1 MPNFIKKQNMKKVIG
16 FAGSNSS
23 QSINVELVSHVL
35 SKLTSVS
42 QEHIVLTDFEIPMY
56 NIDTE
61 QASGIPIDVQL
72 LKNKI
77 AEADGL
83 VLSVNEHNGS
93 WCAYFKNVFD
103 WLTRA
108 DRNFLQD
115 TKVLLMSTSPGA
127 RGASSSLDYA
137 KQTLPRF
144 GAQVVESFSFP
155 SFQDNFNAETK
166 TISDP
171 TLQMGVQ
178 EVIGSFLNE
187 LDG

>member
-1 MPNFIKKQNMKKVIG
+1 MKKVIG

-23 QSINVELVSHVL
+23 QSINAQLVSYVL
-35 SKLTSVS
+35 SKLDNES
-42 QEHIVLTDFEIPMY
+42 QKYIDLVAFEIPMY

-72 LKNKI
+72 LKNEI
-77 AEADGL
+77 AKADGL
-83 VLSVNEHNGS
+83 ILSVNEHNGAWS
-93 WCAYFKNVFD
+93 AFFKNIFD
-103 WLTRA
+103 WLSRA

-127 RGASSSLDYA
+127 RGASSALAYA

-155 SFQDNFNAETK
+155 SFQENFNSETS
-166 TISDP
+166 TITDA

-178 EVIGSFLNE
+178 EVIASFLNE
-187 LDG
+187 LEA

>member
-1 MPNFIKKQNMKKVIG
+1 MKKVIG

-23 QSINVELVSHVL
+23 QSINAELVTHVL
-35 SKLTSVS
+35 SKLVGVS
-42 QEHIVLTDFEIPMY
+42 QKQLLLTDYEIPMY
-56 NIDTE
+56 DIDTE
-61 QASGIPIDVQL
+61 QASGIPIDIQL
-72 LKNKI
+72 LKNEI
-77 AEADGL
+77 AKADGL

-93 WCAYFKNVFD
+93 WSAFFKNTFD
-103 WLTRA
+103 WLSRA
-108 DRNFLQD
+108 DRNFLEG

-155 SFQDNFNAETK
+155 SFQENFDTETG
-166 TISDP
+166 TITNSS
-171 TLQMGVQ
+171 LELGVQ

-187 LDG
+187 LDA